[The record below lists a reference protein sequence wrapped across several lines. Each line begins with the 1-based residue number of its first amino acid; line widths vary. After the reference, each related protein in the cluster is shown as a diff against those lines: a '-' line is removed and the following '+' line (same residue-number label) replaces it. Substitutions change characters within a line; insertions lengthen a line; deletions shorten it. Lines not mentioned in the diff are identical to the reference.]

1 MLKVDVDGRHTEL
14 AQCVLETLRHPT
26 RAAHVDILG
35 DDRPT
40 TAGLDDVFHGEGPV
54 ALGGDHV
61 RPEGWMLCGRR
72 PDLVEEQRFVL
83 ATHRVV
89 QIDVE
94 LYLLLCGERADPAPK
109 GSDADAA
116 SDPHLL
122 TGTLAVIE
130 QTKRN
135 THDGRCPRLE
145 GVREVLGVI
154 AQGLDREA
162 KIAFLRG
169 IADAEGVA
177 FPLGAPTEVHENELP
192 RDKRQG
198 SGRGSKDDLGRVIL
212 DSRGASA
219 HSNSSTNPIS
229 ATCPSTLPSSFR
241 FGSGAL
247 VTRTLWGK
255 SSTTAATAL
264 QRCHRYMRSR
274 PPKKRSSK
282 GARVASTRE
291 HDNRT
296 IAVVAKISPTYMVP
310 GTPGGRSST
319 QRTTLVMARP
329 TMTSPPTCCCTN
341 LNTAPTCWVNPDGA
355 SVSRVLSACL

>member
-1 MLKVDVDGRHTEL
+1 MLKVDVNGRHTEL

-26 RAAHVDILG
+26 GTAHVDILG

-54 ALGGDHV
+54 ALGVDHV

-94 LYLLLCGERADPAPK
+94 LYLLLCGERAYPAPK
-109 GSDADAA
+109 GSDSDAA

-122 TGTLAVIE
+122 TGALAVIE

-135 THDGRCPRLE
+135 TYDGRCPRLK

-154 AQGLDREA
+154 AQRLDREA

-192 RDKRQG
+192 RYKLQG
-198 SGRGSKDDLGRVIL
+198 SVRGSKDDLERSGVQPIDRLHPIVVLPPPREEAEKQLPVHVGGSPDRRHRNVPPQQDRRAPQDRV
-212 DSRGASA
+212 
-219 HSNSSTNPIS
+219 
-229 ATCPSTLPSSFR
+229 
-241 FGSGAL
+241 
-247 VTRTLWGK
+247 
-255 SSTTAATAL
+255 
-264 QRCHRYMRSR
+264 
-274 PPKKRSSK
+274 
-282 GARVASTRE
+282 
-291 HDNRT
+291 
-296 IAVVAKISPTYMVP
+296 
-310 GTPGGRSST
+310 
-319 QRTTLVMARP
+319 
-329 TMTSPPTCCCTN
+329 
-341 LNTAPTCWVNPDGA
+341 
-355 SVSRVLSACL
+355 